1 MRLTTGVN
9 LVPKSKK
16 GWIILLFSNL
26 PSWCAQGL
34 FLYLYYCRSFILW
47 KWKACISTTRSQDS
61 SVNTVSR
68 LWAWQLR
75 NCSIPSS
82 GKRLFLYK
90 MSILTLRL
98 TQSPIQW
105 LLEVLS
111 EGGAPVLNPSPP
123 DVFMALRGT
132 ALVYFLNKH
141 SHVLLGFTVSLVRK
155 FMWLTFYD
163 SFLIVFCIC
172 ICVGFRFDDSF
183 NVY

>member
-1 MRLTTGVN
+1 MSYPSVPHFTFMVCTGAFPIP
-9 LVPKSKK
+9 LLLQ
-16 GWIILLFSNL
+16 IIHSV
-26 PSWCAQGL
+26 
-34 FLYLYYCRSFILW
+34 W
-47 KWKACISTTRSQDS
+47 KWKACISTTRSYDS

-90 MSILTLRL
+90 MSRLALML

-105 LLEVLS
+105 LLEVLY
-111 EGGAPVLNPSPP
+111 EGGAPVPPSPP
-123 DVFMALRGT
+123 CAFIALRGT

-141 SHVLLGFTVSLVRK
+141 SHVLLGFTESLIWK
-155 FMWLTFYD
+155 FMWSDFYD

-172 ICVGFRFDDSF
+172 ICVGFWSDDSF
-183 NVY
+183 IVC